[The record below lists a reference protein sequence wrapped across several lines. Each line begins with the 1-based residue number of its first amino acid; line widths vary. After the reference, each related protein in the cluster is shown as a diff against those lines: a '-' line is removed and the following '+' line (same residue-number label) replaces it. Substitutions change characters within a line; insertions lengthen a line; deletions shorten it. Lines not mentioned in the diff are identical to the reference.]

1 MTVPQWLKRKD
12 VLWTC
17 GLAALL
23 ASYLVFGDAA
33 DSCQSHPH
41 TVAAVAGQGSDAV
54 ARGERVTVEGT
65 VTGVFLGADALNG
78 FFLQSSKGG
87 DGPVAVFVY
96 AAGLDDAARERVRPG
111 ARLQVTGTT
120 DRFHGRP
127 QIGYVDGVHRCGT
140 RQSLEPVS
148 LELPLTDADRAAM
161 EGLLVRYP
169 GELVVTGNYQLGR
182 FGTLKLAPERRFRT
196 RSGDDVEPVLLLD
209 DGSYRTDPEP
219 LPYLDSD
226 SGTRRT
232 GDRVKPVTG
241 IVTYAFDDWR
251 LHPVEAPRFRAA
263 NPRPEAPSEVGGD
276 LRAAAFNVQNYF
288 LTLGE
293 RGASSEAELQ
303 RQRQRLL
310 PALEG
315 LQADLL
321 GLVEVENDAEALRDL
336 VQRASDAVR
345 GPAYRGLSTGD
356 AGGDAIKVS
365 LAYRPERLELVAG
378 PFRDDRAV
386 HHRPPQAAVFR
397 SPDGAPFLAAVVHF
411 KSKTRCPDSGDVD
424 RGQGCWNERRTAQ
437 ARALQEFV
445 SARAA
450 EHGVEDVLLLGDFNS
465 YAGEDPIRLL
475 EQRGFR
481 NLAARDLPAERQYSY
496 VFRGG
501 SGTLD
506 YALAT
511 PSMAE
516 RVAGTE
522 VWHINADEP
531 PVFNYQGRLGGSPH
545 VDATPY
551 RSSDHDP
558 VLIGISD

>member
-1 MTVPQWLKRKD
+1 MTVPRWLKRKD
-12 VLWTC
+12 VLWIG

-23 ASYLVFGDAA
+23 VSYFVFGDAA
-33 DSCQSHPH
+33 DPCQPHPQ
-41 TVAAVAGQGSDAV
+41 TVAAAAGQGSDAV
-54 ARGERVTVEGT
+54 AEGERVTVEGT

-78 FFLQSSKGG
+78 FFLQGG
-87 DGPVAVFVY
+87 RGSDGPAAVFVY
-96 AAGLDDAARERVRPG
+96 APRLDGAARERVRPG

-127 QIGYVDGVHRCGT
+127 QIGYLESVHRCGP
-140 RQSLEPVS
+140 RRSVEPVP

-182 FGTLKLAPERRFRT
+182 FGTLKLAPERRFRA
-196 RSGDDVEPVLLLD
+196 RSGDDIEPVLLLD
-209 DGSYRTDPEP
+209 DGSYRSDPEP
-219 LPYLDSD
+219 VPYLDAD
-226 SGTRRT
+226 SGTRRV
-232 GDRVKPVTG
+232 GDRLEPVTG

-251 LHPVEAPRFRAA
+251 LHPVEEPCFHAT
-263 NPRPEAPSEVGGD
+263 NPRPDAPGAVGGQI
-276 LRAAAFNVQNYF
+276 RAAAFNVENYF

-293 RGASSEAELQ
+293 RGAASEAELE

-310 PALEG
+310 PALAG

-321 GLVEVENDAEALRDL
+321 GLVEVENDREALRDL
-336 VQRASDAVR
+336 VRRASDAVP
-345 GPAYRGLSTGD
+345 GPAYRGLSVGD
-356 AGGDAIKVS
+356 AGSDAIKVS
-365 LAYRPERLELVAG
+365 LAYRPERLNLVAG
-378 PFRDDRAV
+378 PFRDARSV
-386 HHRPPQAAVFR
+386 HHRPPQGAVFR
-397 SPDGAPFLAAVVHF
+397 APGGEPFLAAVVHF

-437 ARALQEFV
+437 ARALREFV
-445 SARAA
+445 NEKAGK
-450 EHGVEDVLLLGDFNS
+450 HGIDDVLLLGDFNS
-465 YAGEDPIRLL
+465 YAGEDPMRVL
-475 EQRGFR
+475 EDAGFR
-481 NLAARDLPAERQYSY
+481 NLVARDLPAGRQYSY
-496 VFRGG
+496 VFHGA

-522 VWHINADEP
+522 VWHVNADEP
-531 PVFNYQGRLGGSPH
+531 TVFHYQERLGDSAQVHG
-545 VDATPY
+545 TPY

-558 VLIGISD
+558 VLIGIDE

>member
-1 MTVPQWLKRKD
+1 MPQWLKRKD

-23 ASYLVFGDAA
+23 VSYLVFGDAA
-33 DSCQSHPH
+33 DSCQRHPH
-41 TVAAVAGQGSDAV
+41 TVAAATGQGSDAV
-54 ARGERVTVEGT
+54 AEGEPVTVEGT

-78 FFLQSSKGG
+78 FFLQSSRGS

-96 AAGLDDAARERVRPG
+96 APGLDGAARERVRPG
-111 ARLQVTGTT
+111 ARLQVTGTA

-127 QIGYVDGVHRCGT
+127 QIGYVDGVHRCGAPQT
-140 RQSLEPVS
+140 VEPAP
-148 LELPLTDADRAAM
+148 LELPLAEADRPVM

-169 GELVVTGNYQLGR
+169 EELVVTGNYHLGR
-182 FGTLKLAPERRFRT
+182 FGTLKLAPERRFRE
-196 RSGDDVEPVLLLD
+196 RSDDDIEPVLLLD
-209 DGSYRTDPEP
+209 DGSYRSDPEP
-219 LPYLDSD
+219 APYLDAD
-226 SGTRRT
+226 SGTRRV
-232 GDRVKPVTG
+232 GDRLQPVTG

-251 LHPVEAPRFRAA
+251 LHPVEAPEFRTA
-263 NPRPEAPSEVGGD
+263 NPRPDVPADVGGD
-276 LRAAAFNVQNYF
+276 VRAAAFNVENYF

-293 RGASSEAELQ
+293 RGASNEPELE

-310 PALEG
+310 PALAG

-321 GLVEVENDAEALRDL
+321 GLVEVENDPAALADL
-336 VQRASDAVR
+336 VRRASDAVP
-345 GPAYRGLSTGD
+345 GPAYRGLSAGD
-356 AGGDAIKVS
+356 AGSDAIKVS

-378 PFRDDRAV
+378 PFRDDRDV

-397 SPDGAPFLAAVVHF
+397 VPGGEPFLAAVVHF

-437 ARALQEFV
+437 ARALREFV
-445 SARAA
+445 SDGAA
-450 EHGVEDVLLLGDFNS
+450 EHGVDDVLLLGDFNS

-475 EQRGFR
+475 EESGFR
-481 NLAARDLPAERQYSY
+481 NLVARDLPAERQYSY
-496 VFRGG
+496 VFRGA

-531 PVFNYQGRLGGSPH
+531 PVFEYQGRLG
-545 VDATPY
+545 DAPQVRGTPY

-558 VLIGISD
+558 LLIGISN